1 MSPRL
6 TDTSPERERN
16 AARTREAILDAA
28 ERLFAEQ
35 GYEATSLSQVG
46 KSAKVSRATPG
57 YFYGSKP
64 ELYRAVLDRCFS
76 EVLGA
81 VRTGRERALASGES
95 PEVVLG
101 GAVSDYF
108 DFLVARPNFVRL
120 LEREALTTRG
130 ILPEASVELQAG
142 REALAALAVELG
154 LDPGPS
160 GDAAQLLLSI
170 ISLCWFPLVHAETVA
185 PAIGVSLDGPA
196 ALAQRKRHV
205 INLVLYGVLGRPALT
220 PIVQSSAGNPA

>member
-1 MSPRL
+1 MS
-6 TDTSPERERN
+6 SPERERN
-16 AARTREAILDAA
+16 AAKTREAILDAA

-46 KSAKVSRATPG
+46 KAARVSRATPG

-64 ELYRAVLDRCFS
+64 DLYRAVLDRCFG

-81 VRTGRERALASGES
+81 VRTWRDRALASGES
-95 PEVVLG
+95 PEVVLE
-101 GAVSDYF
+101 GAVADYF

-120 LEREALTTRG
+120 LEREALTARG
-130 ILPEASVELQAG
+130 ILPEAAVEVQAG

-160 GDAAQLLLSI
+160 GHAAHLLLSI
-170 ISLCWFPLVHAETVA
+170 ISLCWFPLVHAQTVA
-185 PAIGVSLDGPA
+185 PAIGVRLAGPA

-205 INLVLYGVLGRPALT
+205 IDLVLYGVLGRPALT
-220 PIVQSSAGNPA
+220 PMVPSSAGNPA

>member
-1 MSPRL
+1 M
-6 TDTSPERERN
+6 TAPERERN

-35 GYEATSLSQVG
+35 GYDATSLSQVG
-46 KSAKVSRATPG
+46 RAAKVSRATPG

-64 ELYRAVLDRCFS
+64 ALYRAVLDRCFG

-95 PEVVLG
+95 PEVVLQ

-108 DFLVARPNFVRL
+108 DFLIARPNFVRL
-120 LEREALTTRG
+120 LEREALTARG
-130 ILPEASVELQAG
+130 ILPEAAVELQAG

-154 LDPGPS
+154 LDPTPS
-160 GDAAQLLLSI
+160 GDAAHLLLSI
-170 ISLCWFPLVHAETVA
+170 ISLCWFPQVHAETVA
-185 PAIGVSLDGPA
+185 PAIGVRLDGDA
-196 ALAQRKRHV
+196 ALTQRKRHV

-220 PIVQSSAGNPA
+220 QMAQSSAGDPA